1 MSGNYGS
8 KISYEMHMGC
18 AERAFYDAQF
28 TVALG
33 QAQTAERYCTPLIP
47 DAKRLGMISGLTI
60 VLGKDTSESPLD
72 VDDPL
77 VADYVARC
85 LSVIDYRREEMS
97 RRAFRRA
104 GLEQMAE
111 RALEFFRDHPV
122 QE

>member
-1 MSGNYGS
+1 
-8 KISYEMHMGC
+8 MHMDC
-18 AERAFYDAQF
+18 AERAFNDAQF

-33 QAQTAERYCTPLIP
+33 QAQTAERYCTPYIP
-47 DAKRLGMISGLTI
+47 DAKRLGMVSGLTI
-60 VLGKDTSESPLD
+60 VLGKDPSENSLNL
-72 VDDPL
+72 DDPL

-85 LSVIDYRREEMS
+85 LNIIDNRREVMS

-104 GLEQMAE
+104 GLEQMTD